1 MSSQGLLIEI
11 KRHLPLRAYGN
22 GPVLELLRELGN
34 HVTKK
39 TPLNITDAFRE
50 SERGEIVCEIS
61 MEGKEKMSAALA
73 NLRLDITHPLFRK
86 VKNYRDEEANR
97 EEPEKSEKSSRPA
110 LNPNSGGFRVRDL
123 YKNKS

>member
-22 GPVLELLRELGN
+22 GPVLELLREMGS

-39 TPLNITDAFRE
+39 TPLDITDVFRSSE
-50 SERGEIVCEIS
+50 SGEIVCEIA
-61 MEGKEKMSAALA
+61 MDGQDKLTAALA
-73 NLRLDITHPLFRK
+73 NLRLEYSHPLFRK

-97 EEPEKSEKSSRPA
+97 EAPAQPGRPA
-110 LNPNSGGFRVRDL
+110 QDVNRGGFRIRDL